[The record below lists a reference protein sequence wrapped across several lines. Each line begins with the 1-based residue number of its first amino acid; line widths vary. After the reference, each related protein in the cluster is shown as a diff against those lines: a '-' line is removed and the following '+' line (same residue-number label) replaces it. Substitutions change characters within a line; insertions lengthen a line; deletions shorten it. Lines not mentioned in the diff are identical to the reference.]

1 MDVVLKHAITHGQA
15 CVTIKLTN
23 MATFYTSKKQS
34 TFAKEH
40 RQAHKAIPYTG
51 MWVYCLVF
59 KNIIMDQV
67 LEQDSLYPTV
77 LWRF

>member
-1 MDVVLKHAITHGQA
+1 
-15 CVTIKLTN
+15 

-40 RQAHKAIPYTG
+40 RQAYKAIPYTG

-59 KNIIMDQV
+59 KNIMIDQV
-67 LEQDSLYPTV
+67 LDQDSLYPTV
-77 LWRF
+77 L